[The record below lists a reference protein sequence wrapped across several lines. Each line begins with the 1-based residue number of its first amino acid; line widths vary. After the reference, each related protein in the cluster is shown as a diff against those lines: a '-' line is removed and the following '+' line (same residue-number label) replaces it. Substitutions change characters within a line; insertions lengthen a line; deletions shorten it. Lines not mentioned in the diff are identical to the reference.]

1 MVLENNSIGCEE
13 KYGKSL
19 TQKVYIISIDIPLKK
34 SEIVFFISDEDL

>member
-19 TQKVYIISIDIPLKK
+19 TQKVYIIVSIDIPLKK
-34 SEIVFFISDEDL
+34 SEICFFHK